1 MLVACVHVV
10 VLIFGMDSS
19 PASSAAE
26 RLCCHRTAAFSLRF
40 VADEET
46 RRRSLMSSS
55 SVERARGRE
64 HKAPRLQLLRL
75 VIRRSP
81 GAGTSHQLLVV
92 ISVRSPSAFERRAC
106 WQALRLSD
114 LATRNQPRSNPCTLC
129 PSPSQTTTVAV
140 GRQRHRG
147 RDMSERP
154 RGAERSILRGI
165 ELISYMAATAA
176 VAAAVAAAAST

>member
-1 MLVACVHVV
+1 
-10 VLIFGMDSS
+10 MDSS

-114 LATRNQPRSNPCTLC
+114 LATRNQPRSNPLHPLPLPLPDDDSCRRATEAPRQGHVRTTAWC
-129 PSPSQTTTVAV
+129 RTFNSQGNRINIVY
-140 GRQRHRG
+140 GCDG
-147 RDMSERP
+147 GGCCCCCCS
-154 RGAERSILRGI
+154 S
-165 ELISYMAATAA
+165 
-176 VAAAVAAAAST
+176 